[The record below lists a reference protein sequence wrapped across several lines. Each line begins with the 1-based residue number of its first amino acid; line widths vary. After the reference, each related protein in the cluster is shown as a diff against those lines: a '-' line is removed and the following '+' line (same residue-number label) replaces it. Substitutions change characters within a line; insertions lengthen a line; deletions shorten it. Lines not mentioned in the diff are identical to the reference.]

1 MSRSYIVGK
10 DLIRTY
16 GEGEGATVA
25 LRGVDLEVARGEL
38 VALVGPS
45 GSGKSTLLH
54 LLGGMD
60 FADSGSLQVGG
71 HELKRLDDAEA
82 ARYRRERVGF
92 VFQFFNLVPTLT
104 ALDNVAL
111 PARLK
116 GLSVTDARAR
126 AARLLEE
133 VGLDQRSRD
142 FPDTFSGGQQ
152 QRVAIARAL
161 VNKPEL
167 LLADEPT
174 GALDRGTGAEIMSL
188 LVELVRE
195 HGTTLIV
202 ATHDEAV
209 VDVAAQVIHI
219 EDGRVTRDEQL
230 GASRS

>member
-1 MSRSYIVGK
+1 
-10 DLIRTY
+10 
-16 GEGEGATVA
+16 
-25 LRGVDLEVARGEL
+25 
-38 VALVGPS
+38 
-45 GSGKSTLLH
+45 
-54 LLGGMD
+54 MD
-60 FADSGSLQVGG
+60 FPDSGSLEVGG

-133 VGLDQRSRD
+133 VGLDQRSHD

-161 VNKPEL
+161 VNEPEL

-174 GALDRGTGAEIMSL
+174 GALDRGTGEEIMSL
-188 LVELVRE
+188 LLELVQGN
-195 HGTTLIV
+195 GTTLIV

-209 VDVAAQVIHI
+209 VDVAARVIHI
-219 EDGRVTRDEQL
+219 EDGRVMRDERP
-230 GASRS
+230 GASRL